1 MTKLQ
6 EMGCADIKTVED
18 HMNLDIVD
26 EENLID
32 EAEDT
37 LTILSKYVDS
47 LDIRTHKDRVD
58 NIVKSLYQE
67 AMSL

>member
-1 MTKLQ
+1 MT
-6 EMGCADIKTVED
+6 ANIKTVED
-18 HMNLDIVD
+18 HMNLDLID

-37 LTILSKYVDS
+37 LTILSKYIDN
-47 LDIRTHKDRVD
+47 LDIRTHKNHVD
-58 NIVKSLYQE
+58 DIIRSLYQE